1 MSLFY
6 GCIKE
11 KGLKKSLFQSYSNY
25 LRDYLKGKKGSRSTN
40 KLLPLHGFIAKSIK
54 ESLENNFK
62 TTFEVFYLNGKEVE
76 IDGEFSSK
84 RVDIFISMKG
94 NYKIVRETERKVKV
108 YVKNPNF
115 SFIFSVKFITSNY
128 KQNSNNYFE
137 NLIGECVNLKLKG
150 FKFAHLLF
158 FKYPLPYFDKEGKIT
173 KFEEIEE
180 KDILKYYKLFQNRD
194 KEFSPNFLFLGIYE
208 IVPYGKN
215 KLKLE
220 KEGKNIIEIARN
232 LKYALIRRILPP
244 SIKTKT
250 LIEFLS
256 QPFCKFLDE
265 LAS

>member
-1 MSLFY
+1 MFF

-11 KGLKKSLFQSYSNY
+11 EGLKVSLYQSYFNY
-25 LRDYLKGKKGSRSTN
+25 LMDYLKGKKGSRSTN

-94 NYKIVRETERKVKV
+94 NYKIVRKTEKKVQV

-137 NLIGECVNLKLKG
+137 NLIGECVDLKLKG
-150 FKFAHLLF
+150 FKFGHLLF
-158 FKYPLPYFDKEGKIT
+158 FKYPLPYFDKIGEIT
-173 KFEEIEE
+173 HFEEIEE

-194 KEFSPNFLFLGIYE
+194 KEFSPDFLFLGIYE

-220 KEGKNIIEIARN
+220 KEGQKIDEIARN
-232 LKYALIRRILPP
+232 LENVSIKRILPP

-256 QPFCKFLDE
+256 QPFCKFLDK

>member
-1 MSLFY
+1 MFF

-11 KGLKKSLFQSYSNY
+11 KGLKASLYQSYFNY
-25 LRDYLKGKKGSRSTN
+25 LMDYLKGKKGSRGTN

-54 ESLENNFK
+54 EHLKENLKIDFD
-62 TTFEVFYLNGKEVE
+62 VFYLNGKEVE

-108 YVKNPNF
+108 YVKNPNL

-150 FKFAHLLF
+150 FKFGHLLF

-194 KEFSPNFLFLGIYE
+194 KEFSPTFLFLGIYE
-208 IVPYGKN
+208 IVHYYKN
-215 KLKLE
+215 EKLE
-220 KEGKNIIEIARN
+220 EKGKNIVEIAIKLEN
-232 LKYALIRRILPP
+232 VSIKRILPP
-244 SIKTKT
+244 SIKTKE
-250 LIEFLS
+250 LIKFLS
-256 QPFCKFLDE
+256 QPFCEFLDK

>member
-1 MSLFY
+1 MSLFC

-11 KGLKKSLFQSYSNY
+11 EGLKKSLCQSYFNY
-25 LRDYLKGKKGSRSTN
+25 LRDYMEGKKGSRSTN

-76 IDGEFSSK
+76 IDGKFSSK

-94 NYKIVRETERKVKV
+94 NYKIVKETEKKVQV
-108 YVKNPNF
+108 DVKNPNF

-150 FKFAHLLF
+150 FKFGHLLF

-173 KFEEIEE
+173 HFEEIEE
-180 KDILKYYKLFQNRD
+180 EDILKYYKLFQNRD

-208 IVPYGKN
+208 IVPYYKN
-215 KLKLE
+215 EKLE
-220 KEGKNIIEIARN
+220 EKGKNIVEIAIK
-232 LKYALIRRILPP
+232 LEDVSIKRILPP
-244 SIKTKT
+244 SIKTEV

>member
-1 MSLFY
+1 MFC

-11 KGLKKSLFQSYSNY
+11 KGLRKSLCQSYFNY
-25 LRDYLKGKKGSRSTN
+25 LRDYLEGKKGSRSAN

-54 ESLENNFK
+54 KSLENNFK
-62 TTFEVFYLNGKEVE
+62 TTFDVFYLNGKEVE

-94 NYKIVRETERKVKV
+94 NYKIVKETEKKVQFD
-108 YVKNPNF
+108 VKSPNF

-150 FKFAHLLF
+150 FKFGHLLF
-158 FKYPLPYFDKEGKIT
+158 FKYPHR
-173 KFEEIEE
+173 
-180 KDILKYYKLFQNRD
+180 N

-208 IVPYGKN
+208 IVTYGKN

-220 KEGKNIIEIARN
+220 KEGQKIDEIARN

>member
-1 MSLFY
+1 LFC

-11 KGLKKSLFQSYSNY
+11 KGLRKSLCQSYFNY
-25 LRDYLKGKKGSRSTN
+25 LRDYLEGKKGSRSAN

-54 ESLENNFK
+54 KSLENNFK
-62 TTFEVFYLNGKEVE
+62 TTFDVFYLNGKEVE

-94 NYKIVRETERKVKV
+94 NYKIVKETEKKVQFD
-108 YVKNPNF
+108 VKSPNF

-137 NLIGECVNLKLKG
+137 NLIGECINLKLKG
-150 FKFAHLLF
+150 FKFGHLLF
-158 FKYPLPYFDKEGKIT
+158 FKYPIPYFDKEGEIT
-173 KFEEIEE
+173 HFEEIEE
-180 KDILKYYKLFQNRD
+180 KDILKYYKLFQNRN

-208 IVPYGKN
+208 IVTYGKN

-220 KEGKNIIEIARN
+220 KEGQKIDEIARN